1 MHIANRRN
9 LNSPN
14 NCDQTHACWINHPGP
29 GLDYHLSKRNG
40 IKRDRQ
46 RAVACRG
53 EARPTEARA
62 EAGPRATVH
71 DSTRAAAGMPR
82 NLARLGGEESR
93 RLLLRPPM
101 QYAPPGE
108 LKGVQLLRH
117 ATRCHYSCKDA
128 VSNGHFASAALL
140 GLAGNLMKRT
150 E

>member
-1 MHIANRRN
+1 MFLLLKSFEPFKCTTATRPIYIANRRN

-29 GLDYHLSKRNG
+29 GLGYHLSKRNG

-82 NLARLGGEESR
+82 NLARLGGESR
-93 RLLLRPPM
+93 RLLRPPM
-101 QYAPPGE
+101 
-108 LKGVQLLRH
+108 H
-117 ATRCHYSCKDA
+117 AVCTA
-128 VSNGHFASAALL
+128 W
-140 GLAGNLMKRT
+140 RT
-150 E
+150 EGGTATAACSALSLQLQGRGQ